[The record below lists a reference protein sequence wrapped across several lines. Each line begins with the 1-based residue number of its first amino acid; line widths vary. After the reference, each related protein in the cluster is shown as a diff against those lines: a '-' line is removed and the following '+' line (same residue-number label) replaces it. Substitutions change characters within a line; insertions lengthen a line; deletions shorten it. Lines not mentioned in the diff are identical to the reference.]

1 VADLEGKTVIIA
13 GVGPGLGRETALVAI
28 REGANVALG
37 ARTESTLKAVAD
49 EVDPSGARVAY
60 VITDITDEADCQQ
73 LVAATVERF
82 GRVDALVNCAALDTL
97 FGGLDSAADFSGWRA
112 TFDVNLFGSLQMT
125 RSALGELR
133 RRGGSVVFVSSQTQ
147 HHPPPLA
154 IQMAYAA
161 SKSALTGAMRHLA
174 HEVGGDG
181 VRVNEIAP
189 GWMWGPPVEGFVNM
203 TADRRGVGPEVVL
216 GELTA
221 HMPLKRM
228 ATDGE
233 VAEAIVF
240 FASDRAAAI
249 TGQTLLINAGE
260 IMR

>member
-1 VADLEGKTVIIA
+1 MGELTGKTVIIS
-13 GVGPGLGRETALVAI
+13 GVGAGLGRETALVAV
-28 REGANVALG
+28 REGANVVLG
-37 ARTESTLKAVAD
+37 ARTTSTLQAVAD
-49 EVDPSGARVAY
+49 EVDPSGARVAH
-60 VITDITDEADCQQ
+60 VTTDITNEANCRR
-73 LVAATVERF
+73 LVATAVDRF
-82 GRVDALVNCAALDTL
+82 GGVNALINNAALDTL
-97 FGGLDSAADFSGWRA
+97 FGGLDAAGDFTEWRT
-112 TFDVNLFGSLQMT
+112 TFDVNLFGSLQIT
-125 RSALGELR
+125 RAALPELR
-133 RRGGSVVFVSSQTQ
+133 RHGGSVVFVSSQTQ
-147 HHPPPLA
+147 HHPPPVA

-161 SKSALTGAMRHLA
+161 SKSAVTGAMRHLA

-203 TADRRGVGPEVVL
+203 TAKQRDVAPEEVVR
-216 GELTA
+216 ELTA

-228 ATDGE
+228 ATDTE

-240 FASDRAAAI
+240 FASDRAGGI

>member
-1 VADLEGKTVIIA
+1 MLDLRITGGTLVDGTGGPSRLGDV
-13 GVGPGLGRETALVAI
+13 GVRGDRI
-28 REGANVALG
+28 VALG
-37 ARTESTLKAVAD
+37 D
-49 EVDPSGARVAY
+49 
-60 VITDITDEADCQQ
+60 
-73 LVAATVERF
+73 
-82 GRVDALVNCAALDTL
+82 
-97 FGGLDSAADFSGWRA
+97 
-112 TFDVNLFGSLQMT
+112 
-125 RSALGELR
+125 
-133 RRGGSVVFVSSQTQ
+133 
-147 HHPPPLA
+147 
-154 IQMAYAA
+154 
-161 SKSALTGAMRHLA
+161 
-174 HEVGGDG
+174 
-181 VRVNEIAP
+181 
-189 GWMWGPPVEGFVNM
+189 M

>member
-13 GVGPGLGRETALVAI
+13 GVGPGLGRETALVAV

-60 VITDITDEADCQQ
+60 VATDITDEADCQQ
-73 LVAATVERF
+73 LVATTVQRF

-97 FGGLDSAADFSGWRA
+97 FGGLDSADDFSGWRA

-125 RSALGELR
+125 RAALAELR
-133 RRGGSVVFVSSQTQ
+133 RRGGAVVFVSSQTQ